1 MKKFIF
7 LVWVLVF
14 LGGCASEARVA
25 VLEKQVAELEKQQAS
40 EKQAER
46 QFQWHGEKGFFWRG
60 GNFSWQ

>member
-25 VLEKQVAELEKQQAS
+25 VLEKQVAELEARQTL
-40 EKQAER
+40 EKQKSD
-46 QFQWHGEKGFFWRG
+46 FSWKGEKGFSWQG
-60 GNFSWQ
+60 GNFTWQ